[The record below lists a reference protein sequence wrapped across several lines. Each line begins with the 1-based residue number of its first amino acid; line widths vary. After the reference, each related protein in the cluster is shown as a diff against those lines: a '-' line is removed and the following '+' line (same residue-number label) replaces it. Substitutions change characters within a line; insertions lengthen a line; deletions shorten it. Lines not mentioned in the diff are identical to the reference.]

1 MKETTRKILNGTVE
15 KYSSLQPYSNDIE
28 KAFELLKNCF
38 LKGGKL
44 LVCGNGGSASDC
56 EHIVGELLKKFKK
69 HREIN
74 DEVCRNLRALGE
86 KGEFLSERLEGSLP
100 AVSLISQTGII
111 TAFANDNSWD
121 AVFAQEVYGLGNEG
135 DCLMCLSTSGN
146 SKNCVYAALT
156 AKAKKLS
163 VISLT
168 GMGGGEL
175 ASVSDCL
182 IAVPE
187 KETYKIQELHLPVYH
202 CVCAMLEEELF

>member
-15 KYSSLQPYSNDIE
+15 KYSSLQPYSDDIE

-74 DEVCRNLRALGE
+74 AEVRRNLRALGE